1 MSSCCRRIGP
11 AALAVLVAVLYGN
24 NLLFPTEPPPSDPDV
39 AALASQFVAAID
51 AEHAAEIQISSVG
64 ALKRDRDTT
73 FWSFFTDKF
82 GSNPNTPYM
91 WNALPMM
98 GFGLP
103 SPMWNLGEK
112 DAVVRAEE

>member
-24 NLLFPTEPPPSDPDV
+24 SLLFPTEPPPSDPDV

-82 GSNPNTPYM
+82 GSNPNTPYVT
-91 WNALPMM
+91 N
-98 GFGLP
+98 
-103 SPMWNLGEK
+103 SPHPLRFLLTREH
-112 DAVVRAEE
+112 